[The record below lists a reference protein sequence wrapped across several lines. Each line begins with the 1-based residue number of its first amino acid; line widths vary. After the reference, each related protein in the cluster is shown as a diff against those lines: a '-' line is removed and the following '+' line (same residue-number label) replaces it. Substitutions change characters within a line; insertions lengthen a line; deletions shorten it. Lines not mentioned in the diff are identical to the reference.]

1 MIETG
6 IYLFTGPEAG
16 EKNDAINSIRDESKK
31 KNGSLDEYRYFAA
44 DVRVADVIAQLQN
57 ESLFSSALFIVL
69 RNAEIIKTKAEI
81 ELISGWAKQAGN
93 SSNILILV
101 SDEMSVDKKLESA
114 VPAGHRKIFWEM
126 FENRK
131 EQWLVSYF
139 KKNGFGIS
147 ADAVSQILEMVENN
161 TESLKSECSRFFYC
175 FEPGY
180 QITAADV
187 DKILAHNREESA
199 FTLFESMCDRSKRK
213 NERFETA
220 VAILNKIRLSRESN
234 AVSVI
239 AGLTYCFRQLR
250 NWNALFSGGVK
261 PTDAQLKAGG
271 FSSKKNQEL
280 YRQASGVWSN
290 GSVASIISLLAA
302 TDMSIRQEGS
312 AFEDT
317 RLVMLLHSIIN
328 KDGIYCSEYSYD

>member
-16 EKNDAINSIRDESKK
+16 EKNDAINGIRDESRKV
-31 KNGSLDEYRYFAA
+31 NGSLDEYRYFAA

-69 RNAEIIKTKAEI
+69 RNAETIKTKAEI
-81 ELISGWAKQAGN
+81 ELIAGWAKQAQASG
-93 SSNILILV
+93 NILILV
-101 SDEMSVDKKLESA
+101 SDEMSVDKKLENA

-131 EQWLVSYF
+131 EQWLISYF
-139 KKNGFGIS
+139 KKNGFGVS

-175 FEPGY
+175 FEAGH
-180 QITAADV
+180 QISAADV
-187 DKILAHNREESA
+187 DKILTHNREESA
-199 FTLFESMCDRSKRK
+199 FTLFESMCDKSKGK
-213 NERFETA
+213 KERFETA
-220 VAILNKIRLSRESN
+220 VEILNKIRLSRESN
-234 AVSVI
+234 AVAVI

-250 NWNALFSGGVK
+250 NWNMLFADGRK
-261 PTDAQLKAGG
+261 PTDAQIKAGG
-271 FSSKKNQEL
+271 FASKKNQER
-280 YRQASGVWSN
+280 YKVAATIWSK
-290 GSVASIISLLAA
+290 GAVASIISLLAA
-302 TDMSIRQEGS
+302 TDMNIRQEGS

-317 RLVMLLHSIIN
+317 RLVMLLHSIII
-328 KDGIYCSEYSYD
+328 KEGIYCSDYSDL